1 MKPNFKGL
9 NFEIYELVDK
19 NTWGQFGSR
28 AWMFLDINALQ
39 GLAALRLDLNKPI
52 TINNYAMGGNLQ
64 FRGFRP
70 PNATVGASFSQH
82 RFGRAFDI
90 NVKGMTPQ
98 EVYNYIV
105 KNYQKFGITTIENI
119 QHTPTWTHIDWR
131 YTGQKE
137 LLIVNP

>member
-1 MKPNFKGL
+1 MLENAPFK
-9 NFEIYELVDK
+9 IHELVDK
-19 NTWGQFGSR
+19 HTYLALGEK
-28 AWMFLDINALQ
+28 AIWMIRPEAVK
-39 GLAALRLDLNKPI
+39 GLIALRKDVNAPI
-52 TINNYAMGGNLQ
+52 TVNNYYWGGKLSN
-64 FRGFRP
+64 RGYRSIDS
-70 PNATVGASFSQH
+70 ATGAKFSQH
-82 RFGRAFDI
+82 RVGNAFDI

-119 QHTPTWTHIDWR
+119 HHTPTWTHIDWR

>member
-1 MKPNFKGL
+1 MS
-9 NFEIYELVDK
+9 FEVYELVDQETYQILGEK
-19 NTWGQFGSR
+19 SW
-28 AWMFLDINALQ
+28 WMLNDKAVK
-39 GLAALRLDLNKPI
+39 GLFELRKAIGKPI
-52 TINNYAMGGNLQ
+52 TVNNWYWGGNLEN
-64 FRGFRP
+64 RGYRSIYS
-70 PNATVGASFSQH
+70 TTGGKFSQH
-82 RFGRAFDI
+82 RVGNAFDI

-98 EVYNYIV
+98 EVYHYIV